1 VLVEFSG
8 EALASD
14 PLGLPE
20 DTRRA
25 LETDGRTEIL
35 KVLNHDRPPR
45 SILCVTRPVVG
56 HSPPRSRAAAVSTS
70 SVARSR
76 CHAQLFGAALAGRG
90 LDPEDRMVRRNS
102 AKLFACRSCVH
113 SGKEH
118 ADLPLPPVEV

>member
-45 SILCVTRPVVG
+45 SIL
-56 HSPPRSRAAAVSTS
+56 
-70 SVARSR
+70 
-76 CHAQLFGAALAGRG
+76 
-90 LDPEDRMVRRNS
+90 
-102 AKLFACRSCVH
+102 
-113 SGKEH
+113 
-118 ADLPLPPVEV
+118 